1 MNTMKPEPELIERLF
16 DAARRETA
24 RGGSIHPPSE
34 APESLSRNILREIR
48 LIKPRGNQN
57 NMAHSWETLSTAAVS
72 VGALI
77 AIACTIAGRTNEPID
92 GIFNEPNFIA
102 NEFIQQS
109 IEP

>member
-1 MNTMKPEPELIERLF
+1 
-16 DAARRETA
+16 
-24 RGGSIHPPSE
+24 
-34 APESLSRNILREIR
+34 
-48 LIKPRGNQN
+48 
-57 NMAHSWETLSTAAVS
+57 MAHSWETLSTAAVS